1 MLRAYSNNITAV
13 ANQPIVFNT
22 DKLDTDSSIV
32 HTGGSANILV
42 RRSGYFEV
50 NLTISATTATAV
62 TDPISIQLFA
72 NGVAI
77 PDAIATATFTQDSYS
92 NLSFDTIIRA
102 NPGMLGQTVT
112 LTVVPTNDLT
122 ISNISI
128 GIIRAQ

>member
-32 HTGGSANILV
+32 HTSGSANILV
-42 RRSGYFEV
+42 QRSGYFEV
-50 NLTISATTATAV
+50 NLTISATTATVV